1 MERIKSFLT
10 FFIPFLIFF
19 FYFTNQNT
27 HNHSSA
33 NSTNDHM
40 AHDFVEIPDGY
51 EVPSVDII
59 VTQDLSDTWLLK
71 VETDH
76 FTFAPEKVGLK
87 VPSYNEGHA
96 HIYIN
101 GKKVNRLYGEYY
113 NLGSLK
119 KGKNEIK
126 VTLHSNNHGALVY
139 KGKAIQASKIV
150 DVSNE

>member
-51 EVPSVDII
+51 
-59 VTQDLSDTWLLK
+59 
-71 VETDH
+71 
-76 FTFAPEKVGLK
+76 
-87 VPSYNEGHA
+87 
-96 HIYIN
+96 
-101 GKKVNRLYGEYY
+101 GEYY